1 MKRILLF
8 LALLLAAY
16 VSFSQSPIYGR
27 LRVISGTY
35 DNYFQNGTDTFK
47 LGWRND
53 RFQLKYNTNKRF
65 IDFIKSDSTVKI
77 YNKLILESPN
87 DTMLS
92 VRGTVRV
99 SENVILGDSNNYNGL
114 NIVPIGDGIVQ
125 WVIENYNDSTLYLA
139 ATYHYP
145 EIRSDF
151 DVITQGDILI
161 FHDTLNNEYIGKV
174 VMLIPAQIRKWGV
187 ISPLRATISIEDAL
201 TLVGSIEREIYK
213 GTLDSIIG
221 NHSIVIGNNNIIDNE
236 QVFIIGDSVTT
247 SQNNTIYVN
256 DDIKIGEITLLPTIT
271 ITDWTQGSDY
281 LYDMYSN
288 PDIMHFSDAALNYW
302 QVGDVIIMCGMKR
315 SGFGKV
321 LDSIP
326 RDVFRV
332 DSIVS
337 IGADSLYHYVTA
349 LYGSIEDAYEN
360 SDWGAYKGTFVEGCT
375 HNAINIGSDNTIANK
390 GSHIIGLS
398 NYTTTADST
407 LFVNNITIKS
417 SLKADDANVQNLLTT
432 ENIVVGD
439 SLLFSCSNISF
450 DTTKIFHNITINSD
464 GWLTVFIYLNGD
476 CHQYF
481 HQYDSIIVH
490 DTITANEYTMQIFQ
504 SYYNGTL
511 TALEMYPIA
520 PAVPQ
525 GFTYGWLELNDEVV
539 DSTVT
544 NKIVID
550 GVFEV
555 SDSVLIVN
563 SAERTS
569 IFNGKVIMQ
578 NPTDTLLSVRGNAKV
593 DTLFYSAISPA
604 IPAWFS
610 NGNAGTDPSVNFIGT
625 TDTARLVFK
634 VNGVYAGTIDST
646 LNYANRGGAT
656 HFGYRS
662 GQKDTIWGNSF
673 FGYFAGSENT
683 GGIQNVGVGA
693 FSLSSNII
701 GEYNT
706 AVGQN
711 SMRYTTGGWNTA
723 IGQASLQN
731 NIDGEYN
738 TLVGE
743 DSYQRGFTGSYN
755 SGLGAATLNNCS
767 GNYNTTLGN
776 HSGNQL
782 TTGSYNLFVGNYAGY
797 YGNWNYKGFIDV
809 IDRGDS
815 ASQLTSSPI
824 VIDFNADSSLQ
835 NVTFN
840 ADVYVND
847 TAFMEHLT
855 VTDSVTLED
864 ALFDIYNLA
873 PDSDSLLVA
882 DDGIINLR
890 TGAYGELRVWVFNSG
905 MYAEY
910 AVVILNID
918 GSIGIMTENSANV
931 TNVGGTD
938 GKLNIYDAGAYT
950 TIENKLGGSRTIKY
964 VFTH

>member
-1 MKRILLF
+1 MKKLLLSIFLLF
-8 LALLLAAY
+8 TLCSSFAQIPFNGSLL
-16 VSFSQSPIYGR
+16 
-27 LRVISGTY
+27 
-35 DNYFQNGTDTFK
+35 
-47 LGWRND
+47 
-53 RFQLKYNTNKRF
+53 
-65 IDFIKSDSTVKI
+65 IKSGLKKNTIVYGADTLKFGWESGNIFSISKSNGQRLAKFNMNDSSTSV

-125 WVIENYNDSTLYLA
+125 WAIENYNDSTLYLA
-139 ATYHYP
+139 ATYDFG
-145 EIRSDF
+145 ETGSDF
-151 DVITQGDILI
+151 DAITQGDILI
-161 FHDTLNNEYIGKV
+161 FHDTLDNEYIGKV
-174 VMLIPAQIRKWGV
+174 VMLIPAQFGKWGV

-201 TLVGSIEREIYK
+201 TLVGSPEKEIYK

-236 QVFIIGDSVTT
+236 QVFIIGNSVTT

-281 LYDMYSN
+281 LYNMYSN
-288 PDIMHFSDAALNYW
+288 PDIMHFGDAALNYW
-302 QVGDVIIMCGMKR
+302 QVGDVLIMCGMN
-315 SGFGKV
+315 GKV
-321 LDSIP
+321 SDSIP

-337 IGADSLYHYVTA
+337 IGVDSLYHYVTA

-360 SDWGAYKGTFVEGCT
+360 SDWGAYKGTFVEGRT

-464 GWLTVFIYLNGD
+464 GWLTVFISLNGD
-476 CHQYF
+476 CSQYF
-481 HQYDSIIVH
+481 NQYDSIIVH

-511 TALEMYPIA
+511 TVLDMYPIA

-569 IFNGKVIMQ
+569 TFMGTVSVEKSLQVGNIYL
-578 NPTDTLLSVRGNAKV
+578 TDTINFADHSKQWTAWQPGTSDTGYVSTFGDNLYGTYYWPNSYNSYIRGGGLSFINNTDFLQATPNIIKISASNYDYLQLNSYRVRLNKSITEYLEL
-593 DTLFYSAISPA
+593 DT
-604 IPAWFS
+604 
-610 NGNAGTDPSVNFIGT
+610 
-625 TDTARLVFK
+625 
-634 VNGVYAGTIDST
+634 NGVYLFGSDFIIRDDQGFEYLRHNYGDSSTTIGNIIISNAVADMAVVVNGDISASKIHVSQSLQIGNDT
-646 LNYANRGGAT
+646 TAASAANVGAIR
-656 HFGYRS
+656 YRS
-662 GQKDTIWGNSF
+662 DANNS
-673 FGYFAGSENT
+673 YCEMVM
-683 GGIQNVGVGA
+683 Q
-693 FSLSSNII
+693 
-701 GEYNT
+701 
-706 AVGQN
+706 
-711 SMRYTTGGWNTA
+711 
-723 IGQASLQN
+723 
-731 NIDGEYN
+731 
-738 TLVGE
+738 
-743 DSYQRGFTGSYN
+743 
-755 SGLGAATLNNCS
+755 
-767 GNYNTTLGN
+767 
-776 HSGNQL
+776 
-782 TTGSYNLFVGNYAGY
+782 
-797 YGNWNYKGFIDV
+797 
-809 IDRGDS
+809 
-815 ASQLTSSPI
+815 
-824 VIDFNADSSLQ
+824 
-835 NVTFN
+835 
-840 ADVYVND
+840 
-847 TAFMEHLT
+847 
-855 VTDSVTLED
+855 
-864 ALFDIYNLA
+864 
-873 PDSDSLLVA
+873 
-882 DDGIINLR
+882 
-890 TGAYGELRVWVFNSG
+890 TGASTYAWV
-905 MYAEY
+905 
-910 AVVILNID
+910 I
-918 GSIGIMTENSANV
+918 
-931 TNVGGTD
+931 
-938 GKLNIYDAGAYT
+938 
-950 TIENKLGGSRTIKY
+950 IKQN
-964 VFTH
+964 TW